1 MSNATD
7 VLLDQ
12 QQQLLHTIC
21 GLLKQEREAIADRQ
35 PEILVELL
43 ESKMQLLG
51 DVESNDK
58 AIKAALVNQPPSL
71 AQDEKISLIRSLLE
85 ECKQLTS
92 INQQAVSKSQ
102 VRLNHL
108 KHLLV
113 EGRQKESMTYDKAGQ
128 VTGGTRI
135 KGIKA

>member
-21 GLLKQEREAIADRQ
+21 GLLKQEREAITDRQ
-35 PEILVELL
+35 PEVLVALL
-43 ESKMQLLG
+43 ENKMQLLG
-51 DVESNDK
+51 EVESNDK
-58 AIKAALVNQPPSL
+58 AIKAALVNQSPSL
-71 AQDEKISLIRSLLE
+71 AQDEKIALIRSLLE

>member
-21 GLLKQEREAIADRQ
+21 GLLKQEREAITDRQ
-35 PEILVELL
+35 PEVLVALL
-43 ESKMQLLG
+43 ENKMQLLG
-51 DVESNDK
+51 EVESNDK
-58 AIKAALVNQPPSL
+58 VIKAALVNQSPSL
-71 AQDEKISLIRSLLE
+71 AQDEKIALIRSLLE

>member
-21 GLLKQEREAIADRQ
+21 GLLKQEREAITDRQ
-35 PEILVELL
+35 PEVLVELL